1 MKEPSYNNSFP
12 ITISAFVGVRRSNVI
27 SIPVFW
33 GFYRSFAIIGV
44 DPRFKLAKRV
54 LLSRSSSKSWREYGF
69 LFTVK

>member
-44 DPRFKLAKRV
+44 DPRFKLAKRPDC
-54 LLSRSSSKSWREYGF
+54 LSRAKDLSIEFQSGIQ
-69 LFTVK
+69 